1 MGVIIENN
9 EKHPDALVMRMWV
22 GNVLNVH
29 ENVTHKKTWGLKIEF
44 LFFRDNIILK
54 NTLILG

>member
-9 EKHPDALVMRMWV
+9 EKHPDALVMRMWE

-29 ENVTHKKTWGLKIEF
+29 ENVAHKKHGS
-44 LFFRDNIILK
+44 
-54 NTLILG
+54 

>member
-9 EKHPDALVMRMWV
+9 EKHKNAQKRNIRMLSRMWE

-29 ENVTHKKTWGLKIEF
+29 ENVTHKKHGS
-44 LFFRDNIILK
+44 
-54 NTLILG
+54 